1 MICVCAVSKPS
12 SKQSASKSFTLKIL
26 SLTHLYTLSSNVSVC
41 FLHTLT
47 GVIQMH
53 KSWYIARL
61 CTLRSFSGCC
71 LFLGTNFVRN
81 RFVLFS
87 FLEKCRLLLTQQLDL
102 SLAWLDLY
110 RTMQRA
116 ALHSFTLCSFWTFCT
131 SIQIVFAFVSSLW
144 VRLTEF
150 LTWQLWESHIHIS
163 FFTTKTKCVHTHTHS
178 QTPNGIICF
187 FFSFLFSKQM
197 ALILVKTENLKS
209 N

>member
-26 SLTHLYTLSSNVSVC
+26 SLTHLYTHSRTLSLYLSLSSNVSV
-41 FLHTLT
+41 FYTLA

-53 KSWYIARL
+53 KLWYIARI
-61 CTLRSFSGCC
+61 CTLRSFSCCC

-110 RTMQRA
+110 RTMPRA

-144 VRLTEF
+144 VRFIEF

-163 FFTTKTKCVHTHTHS
+163 FFHDKNEMRAHTHTRKRQMVLS
-178 QTPNGIICF
+178 VS
-187 FFSFLFSKQM
+187 SFLFFSRNKW
-197 ALILVKTENLKS
+197 L
-209 N
+209 